1 MRPPP
6 PVPPCLDTDQPSPP
20 ADAEVSG
27 DWTDSIPRWLAATL
41 FIFALGAAFWRIPSA
56 AAPGFEP
63 PPAAAPSALPAL
75 FSSTLLPPSKAP
87 AEPILT
93 RLPDGRLAAAWSAGS
108 QDEADG
114 RGIWLSIEE
123 PGGWHPP
130 LRIASRESTAAGT
143 LTHAG
148 SLGQPLLHA
157 EGSWLHLWYT
167 SRDGLAGDSL
177 NHSFSTN
184 GGQAWAKPAKLEIS
198 PLAGGELRP
207 GSPPV
212 SFDDGG
218 LGMLLSR
225 SFISGHSN
233 WLRLSATGQILGLQR
248 LPGSGERAA
257 AIALDTLHAVA
268 LQRDPTS
275 RQLQLANTADGG
287 QSWQA
292 GKRLPI
298 SSADS
303 RPALLRLPSGRLL
316 LAGNPGPGR
325 TTLQLW
331 LSADAGQSWQRGRII
346 EEDADITADF
356 SEPALLLGRD
366 GRIHLAY
373 RWRRQA
379 IKLASFSEAWLNG
392 EAP

>member
-6 PVPPCLDTDQPSPP
+6 PEPPILDPDPATPP
-20 ADAEVSG
+20 ENSEVSA
-27 DWTDSIPRWLAATL
+27 DWIANIPRWLAAL
-41 FIFALGAAFWRIPSA
+41 FFIFALGAAFWRIPPA
-56 AAPGFEP
+56 ATPGFAP
-63 PPAAAPSALPAL
+63 PPGAAPSALPAL
-75 FSSTLLPPSKAP
+75 FSSVLLPPSKAP
-87 AEPILT
+87 AEPTLT
-93 RLPDGRLAAAWSAGS
+93 LLSNGRLAAAWSADS
-108 QDEADG
+108 QDDAEG
-114 RGIWLSIEE
+114 RSIWLSIEE
-123 PGGWHPP
+123 ADGWRPP

-148 SLGQPLLHA
+148 RLGQPLLHA

-184 GGQAWAKPAKLEIS
+184 GGQAWTKPAKLEIS

-207 GSPPV
+207 DAPPV

-218 LGMLLSR
+218 LGLLLSR
-225 SFISGHSN
+225 SFMSAHSS

-248 LPGSGERAA
+248 LPGPGERAA
-257 AIALDTLHAVA
+257 AIALDTQRAVA
-268 LQRDPTS
+268 LQRDPAS

-287 QSWQA
+287 QSWQT
-292 GKRLPI
+292 GDKLPM

-303 RPALLRLPSGRLL
+303 RLALLRLSSGRLL

-325 TTLQLW
+325 ETLQLW
-331 LSADAGQSWQRGRII
+331 LSRDGGQRWQLSRSI
-346 EEDADITADF
+346 EEGADDVADF

-373 RWRRQA
+373 RWRQQA
-379 IKLASFSEAWLNG
+379 IKLASFSEAWLDG
-392 EAP
+392 GAP